1 MGCKTEGEK
10 FPKRRQR
17 RQNDTRRIHAKI
29 GKRRM
34 ENQRED
40 NGTQAQK
47 EA

>member
-10 FPKRRQR
+10 FPKRRQ
-17 RQNDTRRIHAKI
+17 RRIHAKI

-40 NGTQAQK
+40 NGTQK